1 MASEDQFRNYFPLMR
16 RVIILVAVL
25 TAVPVILWTITVFV
39 RGYFGP
45 PKIATA
51 KPLAV
56 VVSAETPTAPA
67 AGGQDAGAQPAST
80 PREAK
85 LVDAPPVVE
94 ARATATDA
102 RTLAPAAQAGSIWDQ
117 QRQAG
122 SDAGPPPNAPS
133 AAVTPAPA
141 TGDRRTADHRAFD
154 QRSAGQKAA
163 LAPAAQPM
171 PAAAAMPDASAQ
183 STGTLADQDTAEA
196 EQDQQG
202 ADAALPAATP
212 IPGPVPLPR
221 HRPRYFAM
229 LQGGVPMPRPR
240 PEAAGSTASEGSATP
255 LGWLQKIFTP
265 QQQ

>member
-16 RVIILVAVL
+16 RVILLVAVL

-51 KPLAV
+51 KPLAA
-56 VVSAETPTAPA
+56 VVSAETPAAPS
-67 AGGQDAGAQPAST
+67 QDAGTQPGST
-80 PREAK
+80 PQQAK

-102 RTLAPAAQAGSIWDQ
+102 RTLAPAAQAGSVWDQ

-122 SDAGPPPNAPS
+122 SDAPPPSDAAAPAQAS
-133 AAVTPAPA
+133 GDQRAAV
-141 TGDRRTADHRAFD
+141 RRAFD
-154 QRSAGQKAA
+154 QRAAGQKTAP
-163 LAPAAQPM
+163 APAAQPM
-171 PAAAAMPDASAQ
+171 PAAPAMSDNSVQ
-183 STGTLADQDTAEA
+183 STGTLPDQDTAEA

-202 ADAALPAATP
+202 ADGALPAATP

-240 PEAAGSTASEGSATP
+240 PEAAGTASEGSATP

>member
-45 PKIATA
+45 PKSATA
-51 KPLAV
+51 KPLAA
-56 VVSAETPTAPA
+56 VVSAETPAAPA
-67 AGGQDAGAQPAST
+67 AGGQDAGTQPAST

-102 RTLAPAAQAGSIWDQ
+102 RTLAPAAQAGSVWDQ

-122 SDAGPPPNAPS
+122 SDAGPPPNAPHG
-133 AAVTPAPA
+133 AMAPA
-141 TGDRRTADHRAFD
+141 QGTGARRASD
-154 QRSAGQKAA
+154 QRAGGQKTA
-163 LAPAAQPM
+163 LAPAAQAM
-171 PAAAAMPDASAQ
+171 AAAPAMPDASAQ
-183 STGTLADQDTAEA
+183 PTGTLADQDTADA

-229 LQGGVPMPRPR
+229 LQSGVPMPRPR
-240 PEAAGSTASEGSATP
+240 PEAAGSTASEGNATP

>member
-51 KPLAV
+51 KPLAA
-56 VVSAETPTAPA
+56 VVSAETPAS
-67 AGGQDAGAQPAST
+67 QDAGTQQAPTSQQ
-80 PREAK
+80 AK

-122 SDAGPPPNAPS
+122 SDAGPPNAPS
-133 AAVTPAPA
+133 AAMTPAPA
-141 TGDRRTADHRAFD
+141 TGDRRASD
-154 QRSAGQKAA
+154 QRAVGQKTAT
-163 LAPAAQPM
+163 APTAQTM
-171 PAAAAMPDASAQ
+171 PAAPGMADTSAQ

-202 ADAALPAATP
+202 ADAALSAATP

-240 PEAAGSTASEGSATP
+240 PEAAGTASEGSATP

>member
-1 MASEDQFRNYFPLMR
+1 MGSEDQFRNYFPLMR

-51 KPLAV
+51 KPIAA
-56 VVSAETPTAPA
+56 VVSAETPAAPA
-67 AGGQDAGAQPAST
+67 AGDQDAGTQPQQ
-80 PREAK
+80 AK

-102 RTLAPAAQAGSIWDQ
+102 RTLAPAAQAGSVWDQ

-122 SDAGPPPNAPS
+122 SEAGAPS
-133 AAVTPAPA
+133 DAAAPAQASGDQRAAV
-141 TGDRRTADHRAFD
+141 RRAFD
-154 QRSAGQKAA
+154 QRAAGQKTA

-171 PAAAAMPDASAQ
+171 PTAPATPDGSAQ
-183 STGTLADQDTAEA
+183 TTGTLADQDTAEA
-196 EQDQQG
+196 EQDQG
-202 ADAALPAATP
+202 GDAASPAATP

-240 PEAAGSTASEGSATP
+240 PEAAGSTASEGNATP